1 MVETVY
7 DLCQPS
13 MLTKMFPAKPGSS
26 FFFPLGNSSL
36 CDRKHES
43 DQNPE
48 RPNPR
53 YFPVGSLG
61 GELLWDCT

>member
-1 MVETVY
+1 MSAFNAYKDVSRETGF
-7 DLCQPS
+7 
-13 MLTKMFPAKPGSS
+13 K